1 MKFKIDENLPL
12 EIADLLQ
19 YKGYEAKTVFD
30 QALNGKI
37 DKKIASVCQ
46 EEKRVLI
53 TLDTDFGDIRT
64 YPPKNFPGIIVLRL
78 KQQDKI
84 HILEVF
90 KGVIPFLSTEPLKHT
105 LWIVDENRIRI
116 RGT

>member
-12 EIADLLQ
+12 EIAGLLRD
-19 YKGYEAKTVFD
+19 KGYQAKTVSD
-30 QALNGKI
+30 QALNGEI
-37 DKKIASVCQ
+37 DHKIALVCR

-53 TLDTDFGDIRT
+53 TLDTDFADIRT
-64 YPPKNFPGIIVLRL
+64 YPPENFPGIIVLRL
-78 KQQDKI
+78 RQQDKV

-90 KGVIPFLSTEPLKHT
+90 KGVIPFLSTEPLEHT